1 MPLFWLTGR
10 CMKIKEAFVSKQH
23 EEEREGYKQEESPDV
38 QSVMAVTGDFFM
50 KGSTV
55 KIHLK
60 FIWFCYNK

>member
-1 MPLFWLTGR
+1 
-10 CMKIKEAFVSKQH
+10 MKIKEAFVSKRH

-55 KIHLK
+55 KNSFEIHMVLL
-60 FIWFCYNK
+60 